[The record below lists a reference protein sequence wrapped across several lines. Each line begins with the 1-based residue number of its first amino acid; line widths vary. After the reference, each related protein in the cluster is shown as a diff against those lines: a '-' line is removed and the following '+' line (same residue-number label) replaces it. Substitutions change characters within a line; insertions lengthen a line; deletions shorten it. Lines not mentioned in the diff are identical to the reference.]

1 MDPAIQTLK
10 EAIDT
15 LKAAIDT
22 LVEAGPLVPA
32 DGQSIKHL
40 FGEFSRL
47 ESVVTEATASFEASG
62 DWAPDGAKTAV
73 AWVASQCRVP
83 KSYARR
89 TVHRGKELAHL
100 PAFARAWSEGRI
112 SSAQV
117 DTISSVRNDTT
128 EEALARD
135 EQVLCDQA
143 ATLSVERF
151 TRAVAYWA
159 QFADPDG
166 TENAEDKRQASRDVY
181 VEQSFQG
188 LWLGKMTLDP
198 ISGAI
203 VAGELARLEHDL
215 FEADWAQAKEAL
227 GTDPTSADLARTPG
241 QRRAD
246 ALVEMATR
254 SRSTPA
260 DARRPAPLFSVLVG
274 YETLH
279 GRVCELAQGTVI
291 APGALLPW
299 LDEAYL
305 ERAVFT
311 PANRVEVSETAR
323 LFTGATRRAIELRDR
338 ECTHPYCDG
347 CRRCDVDHI
356 VPYGEGGP
364 TTQENGRLLCSFHN
378 RLRTQRPP
386 PSG

>member
-1 MDPAIQTLK
+1 MDPAIQ
-10 EAIDT
+10 A

-22 LVEAGPLVPA
+22 LVDAGPLVPA

-47 ESVVTEATASFEASG
+47 ESVVTEATASFDASG

-100 PAFARAWSEGRI
+100 PEFARAWSEGRI

-143 ATLSVERF
+143 ATLSVEQF

-166 TENAEDKRQASRDVY
+166 TETAEDKRQASRDVY

-188 LWLGKMTLDP
+188 LWLGKITL
-198 ISGAI
+198 
-203 VAGELARLEHDL
+203 ELD
-215 FEADWAQAKEAL
+215 
-227 GTDPTSADLARTPG
+227 
-241 QRRAD
+241 RRQYLLNDGPCMD
-246 ALVEMATR
+246 A
-254 SRSTPA
+254 
-260 DARRPAPLFSVLVG
+260 ARR
-274 YETLH
+274 
-279 GRVCELAQGTVI
+279 Q
-291 APGALLPW
+291 
-299 LDEAYL
+299 
-305 ERAVFT
+305 
-311 PANRVEVSETAR
+311 
-323 LFTGATRRAIELRDR
+323 
-338 ECTHPYCDG
+338 
-347 CRRCDVDHI
+347 
-356 VPYGEGGP
+356 
-364 TTQENGRLLCSFHN
+364 QE
-378 RLRTQRPP
+378 
-386 PSG
+386 

>member
-1 MDPAIQTLK
+1 MDPAIQALT

-15 LKAAIDT
+15 LVD
-22 LVEAGPLVPA
+22 AGPLVPA
-32 DGQSIKHL
+32 DARSIVHL
-40 FGEFSRL
+40 YRLHTRL
-47 ESVVTEATASFEASG
+47 ESVVTEATASFDASG
-62 DWAPDGAKTAV
+62 DWALDGAKSAA
-73 AWVASQCRVP
+73 AWVAGQCRIP
-83 KSYARR
+83 ISYARR
-89 TVHRGKELAHL
+89 VVKRGRDLAHL
-100 PAFARAWSEGRI
+100 PEFARAWSEGRI

-117 DTISSVRNDTT
+117 DTVSSVRNETT

-143 ATLSVERF
+143 ATLSVDRF
-151 TRAVAYWA
+151 TQAVAYWA
-159 QFADPDG
+159 QFADPNG
-166 TENAEDKRQASRDVY
+166 AETAEDKRQASRDVY
-181 VEQSFQG
+181 LAESFQG

-203 VAGELARLEHDL
+203 VADELSRLEHDL
-215 FEADWAQAKEAL
+215 FETDWAQAKEAL
-227 GTDPTSADLARTPG
+227 GKDPTGADLARTPG

-274 YETLH
+274 YETMH
-279 GRVCELAQGTVI
+279 GRVCELARGTVI

-311 PANRVEVSETAR
+311 PENRVEVSATAR

-347 CRRCDVDHI
+347 ARRCDVDHI
-356 VPYGEGGP
+356 VPYGDGGP
-364 TTQENGRLLCSFHN
+364 TTQENGRLLCGFHN